1 MNDSLGEVSKGLEMF
16 AQTETN
22 FLQVKTFIGNLTEQL
37 VEIQD
42 CA

>member
-22 FLQVKTFIGNLTEQL
+22 FLQVKTFIGNSQL